1 MKFATR
7 LFLLIFL
14 VNGITA
20 LVSTSI
26 FLRTAHRS
34 EAEDLQRSMTLV
46 ATVATARYEGYIDR
60 ATAVLD
66 TVASDKDVENYFI
79 DHQILRRYSQ
89 QAARRRLG
97 QLIDS
102 NPSIGDI
109 VLESSSERASMVDCS
124 VSMRTD
130 LGDFTVSCDEERAF
144 KILSR
149 AAGSR
154 IRAEVLVDLQR
165 FVDTQVAP
173 LLRDTTRLLLLN
185 TDGTVLAATGG
196 SLSQGRE
203 WLLESGIAIP
213 AAAGILDQSAGHHTM
228 RRSHGELDFLF
239 VSPVSAFREELTA
252 TWQWAGLTALFLIL
266 VPGVIALVLSRSMS
280 SRLRALAAASRT
292 LDGRDAV
299 EIDATGTDEVAE
311 LAVALRDLNKRVVG
325 STEELETMVCERTAV
340 IEEQKAE
347 LLRLNERLREMAS
360 RDSLTQ
366 LLNRRAFEEQ
376 AANVFALA
384 RREERGLGVAMI
396 DIDFFKIVNDA
407 HGHQAGDAALRTIAA
422 LLGEHF
428 RRDSDLI
435 GRYGGEEFAVVTT
448 AARIDAE
455 FAHVLE
461 EYRATVA
468 AHVIEAH
475 GRRITLTVSCGAVV
489 VVPGPQDELEKLL
502 NRADRALYAAKA
514 LGRNRVV
521 LNDQCVGTPL
531 RPLGSS
537 SS

>member
-34 EAEDLQRSMTLV
+34 EQEDLQRSMTLV
-46 ATVATARYEGYIDR
+46 VTVATARYEGYIDR

-66 TVASDKDVENYFI
+66 TVVADKDVRNFFI
-79 DHQILRRYSQ
+79 DHTILRHYSQ
-89 QAARRRLG
+89 QAARRRLT
-97 QLIDS
+97 QLIES
-102 NPSIGDI
+102 NPSIGDM
-109 VLESSSERASMVDCS
+109 VVASSSERASMVDCS
-124 VSMRTD
+124 VNTRTD
-130 LGDFTVSCDEERAF
+130 LGSFVVSCDGERAF

-149 AAGSR
+149 PAGTQV
-154 IRAEVLVDLQR
+154 RADVLVDLQR

-173 LLRDTTRLLLLN
+173 LLRDQTRLLLLH

-196 SLSQGRE
+196 SLSEGRS
-203 WLLESGIAIP
+203 WLLDSGIGVP
-213 AAAGILDQSAGHHTM
+213 ATAGIVDQSGGHHTM
-228 RRSHGELDFLF
+228 RKSHGDIDFLLI
-239 VSPVSAFREELTA
+239 SPVSAFRGELIA
-252 TWQWAGLTALFLIL
+252 AWQWAGLTALFLIV

-292 LDGRDAV
+292 LDGRDAI

-311 LAVALRDLNKRVVG
+311 LAAALRDLNARVLR
-325 STEELETMVCERTAV
+325 STEELEAMVSERTAV

-347 LLRLNERLREMAS
+347 LVRLNERLREMAS

-366 LLNRRAFEEQ
+366 LLNRRAFEAQ
-376 AANVFALA
+376 AANVLALA
-384 RREERGLGVAMI
+384 RREGRGLGVAMV
-396 DIDFFKIVNDA
+396 DVDFFKTVNDEY
-407 HGHQAGDAALRTIAA
+407 GHQAGDAALRVIAS

-455 FAHVLE
+455 FAQVLE
-461 EYRATVA
+461 EFRATVA
-468 AHVIEAH
+468 AQSIEAE
-475 GRRITLTVSCGAVV
+475 GRSIALTVSCGAVV
-489 VVPGPQDELEKLL
+489 TVPGPEDELEELL
-502 NRADRALYAAKA
+502 NHADRALYAAKA
-514 LGRNRVV
+514 QGRDRVV
-521 LNDQCVGTPL
+521 INRRSVGTSVPD
-531 RPLGSS
+531 R
-537 SS
+537 